1 MSTIRPQ
8 QDEQDLGS
16 QVLAHRDAESIEGPN
31 PVSRLNR
38 SFSDSSHP
46 AARKLVKPVQHF
58 LHLETSGGIVLV
70 LAAVVAL
77 VLANSPLREAYESV
91 IDHHIVLD
99 FGFLTLD
106 EPLELWINDLLM
118 AVFFFVAGLEIKREL
133 VHGDLRDPKT
143 AALPIAAALGGMVV
157 PALLFFV
164 INAGGE
170 GAAGWGIPMATD
182 IAFAVG
188 VLALVGSR
196 APASLKIFLLTLAI
210 VDDIGAI
217 LVIAVFYTTSLDAVW
232 LGIAVIVVV
241 AVLTLQQLRVHNI
254 IPYVFLAGLLWL
266 AVFESG
272 VHATIAGVVMG
283 LLTPAFP
290 LHPPEA
296 VTGTINYR
304 LVQLRSRPADG
315 RADEDEQNELESIAH
330 LARDGVSPLRVLEHH
345 LHPWSAFVILPLFAL
360 ANAGVSL
367 DGFALGD
374 LFSEALPLG
383 VIVGL
388 VIGKP
393 LGVMAAAFL
402 ATKSGLAKLPRGV
415 GWLEL
420 AGVGLLAGVG
430 FTVSIFISGLAF
442 ADDALVESA
451 KVGILAASVTAGVL
465 GFAALSA
472 RKTTG

>member
-1 MSTIRPQ
+1 M
-8 QDEQDLGS
+8 
-16 QVLAHRDAESIEGPN
+16 
-31 PVSRLNR
+31 
-38 SFSDSSHP
+38 
-46 AARKLVKPVQHF
+46 LVV
-58 LHLETSGGIVLV
+58 
-70 LAAVVAL
+70 AAVVAL
-77 VLANSPLREAYESV
+77 VLANSPLREAYEAV
-91 IDHHIVLD
+91 IDHHIVID

-106 EPLELWINDLLM
+106 ESVELWINDLLM

-157 PALLFFV
+157 PALLFTV
-164 INAGGE
+164 INAGGP
-170 GAAGWGIPMATD
+170 GSPGWGIPMATD

-217 LVIAVFYTTSLDAVW
+217 IVIAVFYTSSLHAAWLAGAV
-232 LGIAVIVVV
+232 AVVV
-241 AVLTLQQLRVHNI
+241 GILVLQRLRVTATP
-254 IPYVFLAGLLWL
+254 PYIALAALLWL

-272 VHATIAGVVMG
+272 VHATIAGVVLG
-283 LLTPAFP
+283 LLTPAWP
-290 LHPPEA
+290 LQPPEA

-304 LVQLRSRPADG
+304 LRRLRARPPDG
-315 RADEDEQNELESIAH
+315 RGDEDEQNELKSVAN
-330 LARDGVSPLRVLEHH
+330 LALDGVSPLRVWQYR
-345 LHPWSAFVILPLFAL
+345 LHPWSAFLVLPLFAL

-367 DGFALGD
+367 EEFSLGALM
-374 LFSEALPLG
+374 SEPLPLG

-393 LGVMAAAFL
+393 VGVMAAAFV
-402 ATKSGLAKLPRGV
+402 ATRTGLAKLPRGV

-420 AGVGLLAGVG
+420 GGVGLLAGVG

-442 ADDALVESA
+442 ADDELVELA
-451 KVGILAASVTAGVL
+451 KVGILVASVTAGVL
-465 GFAALSA
+465 GFAALTA
-472 RKTTG
+472 RKTTA